1 MRHGVFLALA
11 AIGLS
16 ACAAPATDAP
26 DVTAS
31 MQKLTASTIGAP
43 DPAAIEIHD
52 AQRST
57 IKWEWRATWQGQSFA
72 CSSDE
77 RLRLPLCATAS

>member
-1 MRHGVFLALA
+1 MRYGFLLVA

-16 ACAAPATDAP
+16 ACAAPSPAEMK

-31 MQKLTASTIGAP
+31 MQKLTATTIGAP
-43 DPAAIEIHD
+43 DPAAIEISD
-52 AQRST
+52 PQRST
-57 IKWEWRATWQGQSFA
+57 IKWEWRATYQGQAFA

-77 RLRLPLCATAS
+77 QLRLPLCATAS